1 MATLEEK
8 ISALEAEIVGYEAK
22 LDAATTEAGQKM
34 YADLIIAIRKDITA
48 IRQQQLQLQG
58 KLIIPLTP
66 VNSTFTAALKLFLFL
81 GSPLISPSRSRLSVI

>member
-8 ISALEAEIVGYEAK
+8 IRDLKAKIGRYEAK
-22 LDAATTEAGQKM
+22 FDAATTEAGQKM
-34 YADLIIAIRKDITA
+34 YADLIIAEETRLHDLN
-48 IRQQQLQLQG
+48 QQLQG

-66 VNSTFTAALKLFLFL
+66 VNSTFTAALKLILSL

>member
-34 YADLIIAIRKDITA
+34 YADLIIACRNNLNILL
-48 IRQQQLQLQG
+48 QQQLQG

-66 VNSTFTAALKLFLFL
+66 VNSTSLL
-81 GSPLISPSRSRLSVI
+81 